1 VKLERLCYDIHAA
14 LLVFLAAFSGTL
26 TFDIPWQFAGRGA
39 LAEAASSRYRLLR
52 RHCEASP
59 WDESSKKA
67 SALPP
72 RPDDLLR
79 GYLFVLLKIEY
90 GQNLMH
96 TNGVNN
102 EEAPEESA

>member
-1 VKLERLCYDIHAA
+1 M
-14 LLVFLAAFSGTL
+14 
-26 TFDIPWQFAGRGA
+26 
-39 LAEAASSRYRLLR
+39 
-52 RHCEASP
+52 
-59 WDESSKKA
+59 A
-67 SALPP
+67 SALLP

-96 TNGVNN
+96 TNGINN